1 MGAINRPLQ
10 LVGCICQHA
19 LTGSI
24 IGTYEA
30 LVVYYRSPLIPASTL
45 LAVRDDRSYTVP
57 QGGISPAE
65 DCRVGQV
72 PPAKARGLATPLAGV
87 ASPLDDGP
95 PAKDVPTLAR
105 CLALILMLAL

>member
-57 QGGISPAE
+57 QGRISPAE

-87 ASPLDDGP
+87 AIAHLTTGH
-95 PAKDVPTLAR
+95 
-105 CLALILMLAL
+105 

>member
-1 MGAINRPLQ
+1 MLFHFLIRIAEHPPKADKSAMGAINRPLQ

-45 LAVRDDRSYTVP
+45 LTVRDDRSHTVP
-57 QGGISPAE
+57 QCRISPAE
-65 DCRVGQV
+65 DCRVDEREDNNYQGN
-72 PPAKARGLATPLAGV
+72 PREE
-87 ASPLDDGP
+87 
-95 PAKDVPTLAR
+95 
-105 CLALILMLAL
+105 I